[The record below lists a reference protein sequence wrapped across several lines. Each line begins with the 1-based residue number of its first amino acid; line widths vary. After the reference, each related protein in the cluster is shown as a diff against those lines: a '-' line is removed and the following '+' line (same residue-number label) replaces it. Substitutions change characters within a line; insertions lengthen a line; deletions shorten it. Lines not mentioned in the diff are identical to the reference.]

1 MMHQIKSVMRNSR
14 QTLIQ
19 DALGGLALVVMMVV
33 ALHVPGFA

>member
-14 QTLIQ
+14 QTLFQ

>member
-1 MMHQIKSVMRNSR
+1 MMQQIKSVMRNSR